1 VESVQSSERSG
12 AAWYSPGTND
22 DIRCYTN
29 GSGSRSSDAN
39 EDGSYNSSNASEK
52 NRGGY
57 KRRVYSCRD
66 TSSKESGSDS
76 GDDCV
81 VKQNPNETIE

>member
-1 VESVQSSERSG
+1 LIC
-12 AAWYSPGTND
+12 ND

-39 EDGSYNSSNASEK
+39 EDGSHNSSNVSEE

-66 TSSKESGSDS
+66 TSSKESGSGSSDEW
-76 GDDCV
+76 V
-81 VKQNPNETIE
+81 VTQNSNKAIE